1 MKQYKQMQPAVF
13 EKKEE
18 LLPVC
23 SESGFNGEPKVI
35 KGPLGESVRSV
46 TWLANN
52 VLATAGDDCATTL
65 HDLTTE
71 KTSVTAPHSSRVWSV
86 ATTSDG
92 SLSASGGKDGAIVL
106 FNAVKGVLSTVQ
118 GHVGEINC
126 VAFSNT
132 GRFLASAS
140 DDHTVVV
147 WDVSQPAAP
156 VQASV
161 LQGHTGWVRAC
172 AWSPDGRLLA
182 TGGADRTLRLWTIDA
197 AGAGVDCHVVE
208 HSHSLSL
215 RGLAFS
221 PGWAPAGGLLATA
234 CFDNVV
240 RLFALHVDAAGRVQ
254 QAHFKQSL
262 FGHPSGVWTV
272 CWSPDGTLLASGGAQ
287 PAPHTLSPCRRLYLL
302 REGAGGAGPAE
313 SAARRA
319 RQASTTL
326 SGCGVSRATARS
338 SAARPR
344 PDTPARSA
352 AWRSRRTEGASRP
365 RPATAPRGCGGF
377 ARPPRASPGDSRP
390 AAPPGPRARRGG
402 WLPEVAPVRRVS
414 SRSLASVV
422 GPTAPVV
429 NPWLRLEALQSA
441 MPTPHLPRLHYS
453 LHTKTHP
460 RPPPAPPRPAI
471 PAPAPGRLSLHA
483 AEKNRRHGEEK
494 RPGQQPH
501 ACAATHAY
509 AGLVL
514 HQHLQPPRPAR
525 FRRAEQGS
533 CRSE

>member
-1 MKQYKQMQPAVF
+1 MVGTKMKQYKQMQPAVF

-35 KGPLGESVRSV
+35 KGPLGESLRSV
-46 TWLANN
+46 TWLSNN

-71 KTSVTAPHSSRVWSV
+71 NTSVTAPHSSRVWSV

-118 GHVGEINC
+118 GHEGEINC

-156 VQASV
+156 VQVSV
-161 LQGHTGWVRAC
+161 LRGHTGWVRAC
-172 AWSPDGRLLA
+172 TWSPDGRLLA

-234 CFDNVV
+234 CFDNVA
-240 RLFALHVDAAGRVQ
+240 RLFALKVDAAGRVQ

-262 FGHPSGVWTV
+262 FGHTSGVWTV

-287 PAPHTLSPCRRLYLL
+287 PPDAPHTLSP
-302 REGAGGAGPAE
+302 
-313 SAARRA
+313 
-319 RQASTTL
+319 
-326 SGCGVSRATARS
+326 
-338 SAARPR
+338 
-344 PDTPARSA
+344 
-352 AWRSRRTEGASRP
+352 
-365 RPATAPRGCGGF
+365 
-377 ARPPRASPGDSRP
+377 PPPSPVLTGH
-390 AAPPGPRARRGG
+390 
-402 WLPEVAPVRRVS
+402 VS
-414 SRSLASVV
+414 SL
-422 GPTAPVV
+422 
-429 NPWLRLEALQSA
+429 
-441 MPTPHLPRLHYS
+441 LPS
-453 LHTKTHP
+453 
-460 RPPPAPPRPAI
+460 
-471 PAPAPGRLSLHA
+471 
-483 AEKNRRHGEEK
+483 
-494 RPGQQPH
+494 
-501 ACAATHAY
+501 
-509 AGLVL
+509 
-514 HQHLQPPRPAR
+514 
-525 FRRAEQGS
+525 
-533 CRSE
+533 